1 MVSFV
6 TVNPLKFTTPNKNT
20 LKFSTL
26 EKKFKKILKKNTKEL
41 SVSHIS
47 QVLSLSEISHYLIF
61 PKYKSKLGNHG
72 NYIAFKLKFV
82 ISSSVSLCLS

>member
-47 QVLSLSEISHYLIF
+47 QALSL
-61 PKYKSKLGNHG
+61 
-72 NYIAFKLKFV
+72 
-82 ISSSVSLCLS
+82 

>member
-26 EKKFKKILKKNTKEL
+26 KKKFKKILKKTKEL
-41 SVSHIS
+41 SVSHM
-47 QVLSLSEISHYLIF
+47 
-61 PKYKSKLGNHG
+61 
-72 NYIAFKLKFV
+72 
-82 ISSSVSLCLS
+82 